1 MLVLELLL
9 VFTLILLNGFLA
21 MSELAIVSARR
32 SRLRTLAEAG
42 SRGASTALS
51 LLQNP
56 GRFLST
62 VQFGITLVGVLAGA
76 FSGATIA
83 EQLADRLQARG
94 ISAATADTI
103 ALVAVVATIT
113 YLTVIIGELVP
124 KHLALRNAE
133 GVAAGVARP
142 MTLLARCAAPMVWLL
157 DVSSR
162 VVLKL
167 LGSKSDAEPT
177 VTQEEIKTF
186 IAEAETAGVV
196 EPAETRMMARVM
208 RLGGW
213 PLRAVMTPRTE
224 VDWIDLDDDEVTIR
238 RKIRESDYSRL
249 PVSRG
254 GVDEV
259 VGVVQA
265 KDLLDAFLDGGP
277 VDAAAFVRQA
287 PVVHDVAD
295 ALDVIEIL
303 KKSPVQMALV
313 VDEYG
318 AFEGVV
324 TPADILETIVG
335 TFEGE
340 AGAEEPPAVQRDDGS
355 WLIDGAMSC
364 DDMADRLGI
373 RVDDER
379 DFYTVAGFVLAHLKH
394 LPLAGETFEWNG
406 WRFEVVDMDGRRVD
420 KVLASRALIL
430 HRG

>member
-62 VQFGITLVGVLAGA
+62 VQIGITLVGVLAGA

-83 EQLADRLQARG
+83 EQLADRLRARG

-133 GVAAGVARP
+133 SVAASVARP

-224 VDWIDLDDDEVTIR
+224 VD
-238 RKIRESDYSRL
+238 
-249 PVSRG
+249 
-254 GVDEV
+254 
-259 VGVVQA
+259 
-265 KDLLDAFLDGGP
+265 
-277 VDAAAFVRQA
+277 
-287 PVVHDVAD
+287 
-295 ALDVIEIL
+295 
-303 KKSPVQMALV
+303 
-313 VDEYG
+313 
-318 AFEGVV
+318 
-324 TPADILETIVG
+324 
-335 TFEGE
+335 
-340 AGAEEPPAVQRDDGS
+340 
-355 WLIDGAMSC
+355 
-364 DDMADRLGI
+364 
-373 RVDDER
+373 
-379 DFYTVAGFVLAHLKH
+379 
-394 LPLAGETFEWNG
+394 
-406 WRFEVVDMDGRRVD
+406 
-420 KVLASRALIL
+420 
-430 HRG
+430 